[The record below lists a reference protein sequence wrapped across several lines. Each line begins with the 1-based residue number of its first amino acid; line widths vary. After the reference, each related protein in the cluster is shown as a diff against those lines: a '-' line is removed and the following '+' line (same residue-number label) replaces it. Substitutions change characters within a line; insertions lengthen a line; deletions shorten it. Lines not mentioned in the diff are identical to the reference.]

1 MIVEREKGLA
11 FRIEH
16 PTGYVGVTLD
26 GFFPCPVQQGRK
38 LFRMAQRYCERHE
51 QLDLYE
57 ELCALH
63 DRYPDKIRAAAAELG
78 NSELDGYNFEVGI
91 TKLRMLRRDRASLAL
106 NIRDAAGILG
116 VKECTT

>member
-1 MIVEREKGLA
+1 MITETEKGLA
-11 FRIEH
+11 FRINH
-16 PTGYVGVTLD
+16 PTGFVEVTLD
-26 GFFPCPVQQGRK
+26 GFFPCAVQQGRK
-38 LFRMAQRYCERHE
+38 LFKMVRRYCTEAE
-51 QLDLYE
+51 QRELHD

-78 NSELDGYNFEVGI
+78 NPDIDPTDFETMI
-91 TKLRMLRRDRASLAL
+91 TKLRLLRRDRAGLAL

>member
-16 PTGYVGVTLD
+16 QTGYIEVTLD

-38 LFRMAQRYCERHE
+38 LFKMARRYCQKHER
-51 QLDLYE
+51 LDLYG
-57 ELCALH
+57 ELCALQ
-63 DRYPDKIRAAAAELG
+63 DKYPDKIRAAAAELG
-78 NSELDGYNFEVGI
+78 DPDLDPHDFEVVL
-91 TKLRMLRRDRASLAL
+91 TKLRLLRRDRAALAL

-116 VKECTT
+116 VK